1 MLPLPP
7 RRRTW
12 PRLEFTADWRT
23 RIDSSRVIGRAS
35 RRPNVVRKRTWNVA
49 GTLRDLIRRLL
60 DGNGQTFAEELDFK
74 MRPASENL
82 SQAKRYLLR
91 YVDHPVL

>member
-1 MLPLPP
+1 
-7 RRRTW
+7 
-12 PRLEFTADWRT
+12 
-23 RIDSSRVIGRAS
+23 
-35 RRPNVVRKRTWNVA
+35 VA
-49 GTLRDLIRRLL
+49 GTPRDLLRRLL
-60 DGNGQTFAEELDFK
+60 DGNGQTFAEELDVK